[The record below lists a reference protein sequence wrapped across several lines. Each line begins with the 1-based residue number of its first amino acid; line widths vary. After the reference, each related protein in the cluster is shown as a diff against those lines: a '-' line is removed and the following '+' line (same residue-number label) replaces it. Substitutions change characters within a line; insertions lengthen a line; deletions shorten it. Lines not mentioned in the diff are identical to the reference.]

1 MLAIISGMCT
11 FERFQHMSDRESYG
25 NKWGFLGRAHIAQRV
40 EGIKQIP
47 KGLAKEK
54 TEKRV

>member
-1 MLAIISGMCT
+1 
-11 FERFQHMSDRESYG
+11 MSDRESYG